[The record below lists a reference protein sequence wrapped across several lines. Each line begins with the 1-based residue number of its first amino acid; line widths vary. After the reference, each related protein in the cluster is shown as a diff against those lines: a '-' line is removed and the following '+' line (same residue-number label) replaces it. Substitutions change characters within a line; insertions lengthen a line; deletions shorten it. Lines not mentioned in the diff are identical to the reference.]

1 MPITDLSAMPTT
13 LVEDYIRSTAN
24 LHVSQERLQD
34 QESPDGESWMDFPL
48 AYSPMPQIAAPIK
61 KMAKFRA
68 VRLIFFQ
75 FKV

>member
-1 MPITDLSAMPTT
+1 
-13 LVEDYIRSTAN
+13 
-24 LHVSQERLQD
+24 
-34 QESPDGESWMDFPL
+34 MDFPL